1 MAASSAVSKPT
12 RTLGSVTGGRWPRT
26 WAKSEGLNLA
36 AQPAHR
42 AKAVS
47 LTLSG
52 TQALC
57 SLALILTQLTL
68 KQEQAQHA
76 AFLPQPR
83 PKDECRPFQKP
94 SNVIV
99 LCTDTGKDTHLSV
112 PRPGDRP

>member
-52 TQALC
+52 TQALY

-76 AFLPQPR
+76 ALRDLCMTPR
-83 PKDECRPFQKP
+83 RKQSGRSIELRAP
-94 SNVIV
+94 
-99 LCTDTGKDTHLSV
+99 
-112 PRPGDRP
+112 